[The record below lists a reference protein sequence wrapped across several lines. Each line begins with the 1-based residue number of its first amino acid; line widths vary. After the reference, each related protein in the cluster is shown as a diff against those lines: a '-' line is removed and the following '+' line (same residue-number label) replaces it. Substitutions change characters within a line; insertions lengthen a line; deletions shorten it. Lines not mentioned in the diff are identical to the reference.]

1 MAGHTNRRRTLS
13 NLLIAVGAVVLL
25 TVAGAFLWHQY
36 RGWQLRARLQETP
49 APTALSTAATTARP
63 TSVPALIPSPTAP
76 PPTAVPPTRGE
87 STTEPATPALAPAQD
102 APQPTPA
109 TPTLPPTQE
118 APQPAVTTPLPLTA
132 SAGPPVRLVI
142 PDPALRIDVPVVEM
156 GWEVVQT
163 AAGPQTEW
171 VIPDN
176 EAGHHMDS
184 AQLGEAG
191 NLVISGHNNIH
202 GRVFERISLAWPG
215 QAEKVDAIAERT
227 DILNGRAI
235 YLYNAEGRRFDYQI
249 TDFLRLK
256 DTGVSAAQRIENAR
270 FMRPTSDTRL
280 TLVTCWPPW
289 SNTHRLIVIAK
300 PVGQP

>member
-25 TVAGAFLWHQY
+25 AVAGAFLWSQY
-36 RGWQLRARLQETP
+36 RGWQLRARLQQTP
-49 APTALSTAATTARP
+49 APIALSTAAATASP
-63 TSVPALIPSPTAP
+63 TPTRAVSPSPTAL
-76 PPTAVPPTRGE
+76 PPTAAPSTPSGPT
-87 STTEPATPALAPAQD
+87 TAPATPALTPTQD
-102 APQPTPA
+102 AS
-109 TPTLPPTQE
+109 
-118 APQPAVTTPLPLTA
+118 QPAPTASPVQRATTPLPVTA
-132 SAGPPVRLVI
+132 SAGAPVRLVI

-215 QAEKVDAIAERT
+215 QAEKVDAITERT
-227 DILNGRAI
+227 DILNGRAV
-235 YLYNAEGRRFDYQI
+235 YLYNADGQRFDYEI

-289 SNTHRLIVIAK
+289 SNTHRLIVIAR